1 MNKETAIDLSTNF
14 VKLGLA
20 VASLVYPAA
29 GVASATIDTAIPV
42 VKAIVNVKCM
52 ETDIVATQLKACIS
66 DVIGQ
71 LQQQGLNAT
80 QRQLLQKY
88 AHPRYAWWRDH
99 EIVERMCMPDIETM
113 LRTWFDSEE
122 SQRELYLSLSDIN
135 SINKMFAELFQNALP
150 NYPNLLAW
158 LNYDN
163 MERLTDK
170 IDKWMIDI
178 NDRIYVLENPDNRIS
193 RILADNGLHNA
204 LWDASQKAYT
214 ISKHHGN
221 RFSYDIIDRLL
232 PHGTIPKLSA
242 PIVGRTESGRSALI
256 VDLCKETTEHIAIIG
271 NGGTGKTTSLRKL
284 MDDTFSKE
292 TAYSSDIQ
300 IPFFIELNQCPT
312 DIHGWYVDSLG
323 KTNFLTRYV
332 ACLLENHTSLHEV
345 RPDVLS
351 GIEKEFQ
358 RIPDNGKPRYLLL
371 LDGFNEVKI
380 DEGHSIRSIL
390 SNEILVMKGY
400 ANVRII
406 TTSRETQ
413 GAYYAHDFRNIP
425 VSGLSEDT
433 IIDYLK
439 SCGKSD
445 HYLADVRRNKNLME
459 CLCVPLYLYMFA
471 SSSEQKLLP
480 ETLGEILY
488 FFFHRESS
496 FYSLRK
502 RVREIRSNPLTD
514 AQTKLIL
521 DFILPYIGFTM
532 ENSDIFSLNS
542 ESMER
547 LIAEALMHTRHFFAC
562 TSCNPF
568 RDFNYSRNDLL
579 HALDS
584 LANTNGSDVQS
595 IIICAYDYLG
605 IIYRFHG
612 MHRDHAQ
619 RIRYAFTHHSFRD
632 YFSAMWSIQLLRM
645 MPKISPG
652 HFYPARPD
660 TEVSY
665 HEYLNSRYWSL
676 DQISLISDILME
688 HRNKP
693 ILDPITRNWYAPDPI
708 DELQTVMTDA
718 LDYCRRLTASTHYML
733 RNILSTILHGR
744 KELTMLDM
752 SELDLSQFPLNNII
766 CSRKGRSRTVGTNFS
781 HSILSQKSLQPESH
795 QDSIIEYLYNG
806 RKCLTLDS
814 SGLIKSWDVRSGKL
828 EHEFYSVS
836 PSGIHDDSPKGF
848 MKLSRSGAYLGVK
861 FQESTATG
869 MSIRLLLFNVSQP
882 HQAPVHIIPESP
894 CRKLSYF
901 SFSDDEKSLV
911 MVCDDRY
918 LYFYDLTGKPLS
930 ATVLGSNFFVNKEVY
945 FHSANSYA
953 YILSNNYVFDGDFD
967 EDDKEDGE
975 RHVTCDIHRLDCSTK
990 KTELLYT
997 FQGPWAT
1004 RPVTVYF
1011 PGHEGFLIYEDDE
1024 DQITFFNGQSLERK
1038 AMFASITNKRKSEL
1052 PGAFHIDSRNSELC
1066 YIMYPDYC
1074 YLVDVA
1080 SEKVGRNGILK
1091 TYDTEAIQN
1100 ILYKMGF
1107 DTELQF
1113 SVNVAPSQNTFLL
1126 YDQNYKTYEWNSE
1139 TDIIRPKYNGLLYD
1153 TAFLCADPHRAKAY
1167 LVHADNGISQ
1177 FSGSPLTLQYH
1188 HCYQNQGYSVSCADS
1203 DFVHNRL
1210 ALVFANMGHEKVVI
1224 VDLETYKEIT
1234 VFSTWEQFET
1244 ITDLCFHED
1253 GTRLLIAT
1261 QYKCVE
1267 VWLDTY
1273 YASTV
1278 AVSEKNER
1286 FGYAAYCNKGI
1297 EITAIEAS
1305 DSNTGSR
1312 CEYYERTGTSKEA
1325 AYLKIG
1331 YYLIPELPKELFPY
1345 FIYANGDFGK
1355 EGPRNA
1361 KNIQRY
1367 WLTRGFFLEKWPEFE
1382 AIMVPEYYS
1391 REGNHFVRSSMRL
1404 DRLDTIYVC
1413 HKYSLSWDVNN
1424 ERRWTFMYL
1433 DDRTREAIIAENQSR
1448 LAWIKDF
1455 SSITYQEMEKIF
1467 ERKIGNS
1474 VAYSVWSHVVPWNG
1488 DKMMGC
1494 FEMTN
1499 IKLIDSKT
1507 AEESEIVDYEPGYS
1521 LCGCNFEGII
1531 ADAETIEEINHCG
1544 GEIDLQ

>member
-1 MNKETAIDLSTNF
+1 MDKDITIDISSNF

-20 VASLVYPAA
+20 VASLAYPAA

-42 VKAIVNVKCM
+42 VKAIVNVKCV

-88 AHPRYAWWRDH
+88 AHPRYAWWHDH

-122 SQRELYLSLSDIN
+122 SQRELYLSLPEIN
-135 SINKMFAELFQNALP
+135 SINKMFAELFQKALP

-193 RILADNGLHNA
+193 HILADNGLHNA
-204 LWDASQKAYT
+204 LWDASRKAYT

-242 PIVGRTESGRSALI
+242 PIVGTTESGRSAPI

-380 DEGHSIRSIL
+380 DEGHSIRSML

-532 ENSDIFSLNS
+532 ENSDIFSVNS
-542 ESMER
+542 ESMEQ
-547 LIAEALMHTRHFFAC
+547 LISEALTHTRLLF
-562 TSCNPF
+562 SGSNSNPF
-568 RDFNYSRNDLL
+568 CDFNYRRHDLL
-579 HALDS
+579 CALDS
-584 LANTNGSDVQS
+584 LAHSNGPDVQR
-595 IIICAYDYLG
+595 IIICVYDYLG

-665 HEYLNSRYWSL
+665 HDYLNSRYWSL

-693 ILDPITRNWYAPDPI
+693 ILDPTTRNWYAPDPI

-718 LDYCRRLTASTHYML
+718 LDYCRRLTVSTHYML

-766 CSRKGRSRTVGTNFS
+766 CSRKGRSRTEGTNFS
-781 HSILSQKSLQPESH
+781 HSIFSPKSFQPETH
-795 QDSIIEYLYNG
+795 QDNIIEYLYRG
-806 RKCLTLDS
+806 GKCLTLDF
-814 SGLIKSWDVRSGKL
+814 SGLLKSWDVRSGKL
-828 EHEFYSVS
+828 EYELYSVS
-836 PSGIHDDSPKGF
+836 PSGISDDSPKGF

-861 FQESTATG
+861 SQESTEAG
-869 MSIRLLLFNVSQP
+869 MSIRLLLFNMSYPQ
-882 HQAPVHIIPESP
+882 QAPVHIIPEKP
-894 CRKLSYF
+894 CRALSYLA
-901 SFSDDEKSLV
+901 FSDDEKSIV
-911 MVCDDRY
+911 MVCDNKY
-918 LYFYDLTGKPLS
+918 LYIYDLTGALLASTILDNDFHDHNEIYLS
-930 ATVLGSNFFVNKEVY
+930 NADSN
-945 FHSANSYA
+945 A
-953 YILSNNYVFDGDFD
+953 YILSNNYCLYDDFD
-967 EDDKEDGE
+967 EGDRVEEDDEIPC
-975 RHVTCDIHRLDCSTK
+975 VICDIHRLDCNSMQTERIFTFLGAPSTYPAALFLP
-990 KTELLYT
+990 EYD
-997 FQGPWAT
+997 
-1004 RPVTVYF
+1004 
-1011 PGHEGFLIYEDDE
+1011 GFLIYEYDE
-1024 DQITFFNGQSLERK
+1024 QQITYLDCGSLKTK
-1038 AMFASITNKRKSEL
+1038 AMFIGITKEHESEQ
-1052 PGAFHIDSRNSELC
+1052 PAAFHTDLKNNTLC
-1066 YIMYPDYC
+1066 YIMYPDCC

-1080 SEKVGRNGILK
+1080 LERTGRNGILK
-1091 TYDTEAIQN
+1091 TYRADAIQKK
-1100 ILYKMGF
+1100 LYESGF
-1107 DTELQF
+1107 DTELTF
-1113 SVNVAPSQNTFLL
+1113 SVNVSPSQNTFLL
-1126 YDQNYKTYEWNSE
+1126 IDNNDRTYEWNSE

-1153 TAFLCADPHRAKAY
+1153 TAFLAADPSRTKAY

-1177 FSGSPLTLQYH
+1177 FGGRPLALQYH
-1188 HCYQNQGYSVSCADS
+1188 HCYQNQGYSVSFADS

-1210 ALVFANMGHEKVVI
+1210 ALVLADMGHEKVLI
-1224 VDLETYKEIT
+1224 INLETFEEVT
-1234 VFSTWEQFET
+1234 VFSTWEKFET

-1253 GTRLLIAT
+1253 GTRLLITT
-1261 QYKCVE
+1261 QYKCAE
-1267 VWLDTY
+1267 IWLDPY
-1273 YASTV
+1273 HISTV
-1278 AVSEKNER
+1278 AVSESNER
-1286 FGYAAYCNKGI
+1286 FAYGSYCNRGI
-1297 EITAIEAS
+1297 MITAIEAD
-1305 DSNTGSR
+1305 DSVTGSR
-1312 CEYYERTGTSKEA
+1312 CEYYERTGSSKDA
-1325 AYLKIG
+1325 VYLKTG
-1331 YYLIPELPKELFPY
+1331 YYLIPELTKELFPY
-1345 FIYANGDFGK
+1345 FVYANGDFGK
-1355 EGPRNA
+1355 EGPHR
-1361 KNIQRY
+1361 KDGIQQY
-1367 WLTRGFFLEKWPEFE
+1367 WLTGGFFLEKLPAFE
-1382 AIMVPEYYS
+1382 SIMAPTYYARKDDS
-1391 REGNHFVRSSMRL
+1391 FVLSSICF
-1404 DRLDTIYVC
+1404 DRQEMIYVC
-1413 HKYSLSWDVNN
+1413 HKHPLATSIGK

-1433 DDRTREAIIAENQSR
+1433 DQRTNEAILAENQSR
-1448 LAWIKDF
+1448 LAWTKDF
-1455 SSITYQEMEKIF
+1455 SSMTYHDAERLF
-1467 ERKIGNS
+1467 ERKIGNN
-1474 VAYSVWSHVVPWNG
+1474 VEYSVWGHVIPW
-1488 DKMMGC
+1488 KESQMIGC
-1494 FEMTN
+1494 FELTE
-1499 IKLIDSKT
+1499 IQLINQHT
-1507 AEESEIVDYEPGYS
+1507 AEESEPVDYEPGYS
-1521 LCGCNFEGII
+1521 LCGCDFDGII
-1531 ADAETIEEINHCG
+1531 ADAETIERIKRCG
-1544 GEIDLQ
+1544 G